1 MYMHHRP
8 STWLERAIGS
18 ARTLTA
24 IVLTAILAS
33 LLTVYWSDAA
43 ATGDPDAAL
52 RFQSGLTTIPVSLEG
67 TIVGAGDGLVA
78 IVERGAEAPV
88 AFAVDG
94 AAPLLRDGQPIAL
107 EELRNGDVVRL
118 TIDGLTGSVLRLHA
132 TPASTGLAIRVSDSM
147 ALLAAIG
154 LIGAGA
160 LLAIRNSDRLPRMAY
175 RVGAARLA
183 PAAAHR

>member
-1 MYMHHRP
+1 MYVHQRP

-24 IVLTAILAS
+24 IVLTAVLAS
-33 LLTVYWSDAA
+33 LLTVHWSDAA
-43 ATGDPDAAL
+43 ATGDPDAAFS
-52 RFQSGLTTIPVSLEG
+52 FQNGLTTIPVSLEG
-67 TIVGAGDGLVA
+67 TIVGAGDDLVA
-78 IVERGAEAPV
+78 VLERGAVSPV

-94 AAPLLRDGQPIAL
+94 AAPLLRAGQPIAL
-107 EELRNGDVVRL
+107 EDLRNGDVVHL

-132 TPASTGLAIRVSDSM
+132 TPASSGLAIRISDSV

-154 LIGAGA
+154 LIGAGT
-160 LLAIRNSDRLPRMAY
+160 LLAIRNSDRLPRLPY
-175 RVGAARLA
+175 RVAAARLA